1 MWGGVGGVWSSLVWS
16 GLVWSGAV
24 RCGAVRCGAV
34 RCGVLCC
41 VVSSCVV
48 LLCVVLCCVCVCV
61 FEGTLFR
68 FLEIQTPRNFWA
80 FWVMGTIG
88 GKLGVLVRTAGKLVR
103 RPASNV
109 LLAVWEDI

>member
-1 MWGGVGGVWSSLVWS
+1 MMSRHSSILTVGS
-16 GLVWSGAV
+16 GNRLKTA
-24 RCGAVRCGAV
+24 R
-34 RCGVLCC
+34 
-41 VVSSCVV
+41 
-48 LLCVVLCCVCVCV
+48 
-61 FEGTLFR
+61 EGNDQTERLFLH
-68 FLEIQTPRNFWA
+68 LEIQTPRNFWA